1 MAATTVNNAPAG
13 KELPGP
19 LASFL
24 ASPGLVA
31 DITAVTAAV
40 LVAAVFFFFYP
51 DTAERLYQALGYG
64 WAPAGL
70 WGAAAILALRYR
82 HRLLLRYWRYWA
94 AGAAVA
100 AASIGAMSY
109 FAPSDGLLED
119 VSFGGRWGV
128 AVGGPALLP
137 YGALKLAAIIALLPV
152 ALYPRIVAPLY
163 RRGAV
168 GVWRGLAAGAA
179 YLCRGVRPAS
189 AFLGSGVG
197 RFNQSL
203 ARRRAE
209 KAAARAARRPVSA
222 VQVDSGA
229 APANPGDLPAY
240 LRQTPENSPAYPPDA
255 QVNFADARGYRPA
268 DAPAVT
274 PPRDFGDY
282 DWGLLEQ
289 EPQPANAP
297 GPDAADA
304 DGWSRA
310 ADAPPEIVYDNGYVP
325 PWLQPAPAA
334 SAPAA
339 GGGWRRPPAEMLAA
353 PEGESRNGAGP
364 DALREMGRLVE
375 ETLADHGVR
384 VEVTDVKAGP
394 RVVQFGLSPGWT
406 AKGKDG
412 GGERSRVKVQ
422 SIITREKDLALALK
436 TPYLRMEAPMLGN
449 GAGLV
454 GIEVPS
460 PSPSKVHLRAVME
473 TADFRKIE
481 SKGGLPIAMGQDTGG
496 APVALDLAALPHMLI
511 AGSTGSGKS
520 VQINSIIASFLLTR
534 TPEQLRLLMV
544 DPKRVELTP
553 FNGIPHLIQPVIVE
567 ADEVTD
573 ALRGLNREMIR
584 RYKQMEEL
592 GVRNIDGYNRKADE
606 KMPFLVLIVDELAD
620 LMMAAGF
627 EVEQNLVRLAQLGRA
642 AGIHLLLAT
651 QRPSVNVVTGLLKA
665 NIPARCAFAVSGQ
678 VDSRVILDAAG
689 AEKLMGKGDA
699 LILHKESPK
708 AQRMQGALVYDEE
721 VESLVKFW
729 QDQDGPPVPA
739 INLLSDESEAEA
751 ESLGLDVQQMDQA
764 RDLAARNPNLSAS
777 VLQRRLKVGGRRAEE
792 ILEEL
797 EAEGYLTPR

>member
-1 MAATTVNNAPAG
+1 MAVAAKKKRSRSPAS
-13 KELPGP
+13 LPDMP
-19 LASFL
+19 RD
-24 ASPGLVA
+24 ASPWLLLDALV
-31 DITAVTAAV
+31 
-40 LVAAVFFFFYP
+40 VAALSVVAAAFFFFFP
-51 DTAERLYQALGYG
+51 GAREWTYQALGYG
-64 WAPAGL
+64 WAPVAL
-70 WGAAAILALRYR
+70 WAASVAIALRYFP
-82 HRLLLRYWRYWA
+82 RLLFRCWRRW
-94 AGAAVA
+94 AVA
-100 AASIGAMSY
+100 AAAVALSVGVLSY

-119 VSFGGRWGV
+119 VTLGGRWGL
-128 AVGGPALLP
+128 ALGGPTLLP
-137 YGALKLAAIIALLPV
+137 FGLLKLLVIVALVPL
-152 ALYPRIVAPLY
+152 ALYPRVAGPLY
-163 RRGAV
+163 SRAAARAWRALSAAERRL
-168 GVWRGLAAGAA
+168 WL
-179 YLCRGVRPAS
+179 GVRRAAS
-189 AFLGSGVG
+189 FLGGGIG

-209 KAAARAARRPVSA
+209 KAQASAARASAAEPAPESRREPEP
-222 VQVDSGA
+222 
-229 APANPGDLPAY
+229 APAD
-240 LRQTPENSPAYPPDA
+240 
-255 QVNFADARGYRPA
+255 
-268 DAPAVT
+268 
-274 PPRDFGDY
+274 
-282 DWGLLEQ
+282 GLSGIWS
-289 EPQPANAP
+289 AATAP
-297 GPDAADA
+297 GPDDA
-304 DGWSRA
+304 
-310 ADAPPEIVYDNGYVP
+310 YDNGYVP
-325 PWLQPAPAA
+325 PWQSASPA
-334 SAPAA
+334 
-339 GGGWRRPPAEMLAA
+339 GAA
-353 PEGESRNGAGP
+353 PEPEGAGWQLP
-364 DALREMGRLVE
+364 SAAMLAPPESLDASQDALKEMGRLVE

-394 RVVQFGLSPGWT
+394 RVVQFGLSPGWV
-406 AKGKDG
+406 AKRGADGKEG

-436 TPYLRMEAPMLGN
+436 TPYLRMEAPMIGS

-454 GIEVPS
+454 GIEVPT
-460 PSPSKVHLRAVME
+460 PSPTKVHLRAVME
-473 TADFRKIE
+473 TAEFRKIAG
-481 SKGGLPIAMGQDTGG
+481 KGGMPIAMGQDTGG
-496 APVALDLAALPHMLI
+496 APVALDLASLPHMLI

-567 ADEVTD
+567 AEEVTD

-592 GVRNIDGYNRKADE
+592 GVRNIEGYNQRAE
-606 KMPFLVLIVDELAD
+606 ERMPFLVLIVDELAD
-620 LMMAAGF
+620 LMMVSGF

-721 VESLVKFW
+721 VEALVKFW
-729 QDQDGPPVPA
+729 QEQEGPPVPA
-739 INLLSDESEAEA
+739 INLLSGEDDEDSGGSVDA
-751 ESLGLDVQQMDQA
+751 QQMDQA

-777 VLQRRLKVGGRRAEE
+777 ALQRRLKVGGSRAEE
-792 ILEEL
+792 ILEAL
-797 EAEGYLTPR
+797 EEEGYLTPR